1 MKTWYRKISREPDEL
16 QGYLPR
22 FNTDE
27 REEPKPQTVASPI
40 IDIIETEEENPRTE
54 KDSQPTYTTSTQTTS
69 TSFKSKNEFKATM
82 LPIYERILSQMG
94 LNTAYAKMLVAQDGL
109 ESAWGTKPSGK
120 FNFGGIK
127 GKGSVKRTR
136 EVINGKDV
144 YINDSFRDFDS
155 LEDYAKYKI
164 SLLNN
169 NRYKAFTGDISG
181 FADRVFRGGYA
192 TDPNYAE
199 TLKRVIASAKHG
211 GILKFQ
217 AGGTGEIRPDNRSW
231 FKRKWDDIAT
241 AYNSSSWANSAPASV
256 IAGFTPYGLF
266 HYSASGDEDSARLAV
281 LPGAVGTKEVA
292 KNAVKAAE
300 EGVNLVYRHYGN
312 DISKYFQGALKWLR
326 NARKG
331 SIPAAERLEVPKQI
345 SKIRLGNPKH
355 DYAFFK
361 DAKTGETILEISPT
375 AQNPLRSGEKAA
387 SKQFLQELVGTKDD
401 FGLRGLS
408 YTEKELFPKK
418 FLSAMTQENSAKDIY
433 SKIMSY
439 KAEAGIRSSFTE
451 LTEAEARKIFDIG
464 WDANM
469 FYPTNSMNALQNKET
484 FWKENKDII
493 VKLFRRVPAILG
505 AGVLGNEVIS
515 EKNGGIFKAQK
526 GADTKQWVDSWLSQR
541 KDKLK
546 NNAIDTGILALPG
559 ILRNPYFRQM
569 KSLNKYTFK
578 EGDLPKDITGI
589 TGHKEKTIT
598 VSDGKKDTEVHEWT
612 HATKPYEQIA
622 KVKEIIDTWGLK
634 PGIIKDDYL
643 DNPSEIYSRL
653 MEFRYN
659 NNLDPNH
666 EYTLKEVQELRKKN
680 HSGDY
685 LIRTKNQ
692 YYQSNINNPTIP
704 DKDEPIE
711 NLIDMNLY
719 KGGEDV
725 LERYSDS
732 AIQRLLNDVA
742 QIPNKQ
748 STINY
753 AKSGLKIPKYQHPA
767 DKLMNNTTRQW
778 MQNKNGEYAWAQR
791 HNMPNPEFWS
801 RLRDKNKESIID
813 WEDSNNTATHKLGYG
828 EIDGKIIVYP
838 EVQKVNGKLI
848 DFTRPPYASNS
859 GIINAYETGN
869 YAVAPTAK
877 IAENFTATY
886 KQEYPGFQDHD
897 IFKNKISR
905 DVYHTKGDKINYV
918 YNKLLASG
926 YNKIQASAILGSLF
940 IEGQLDENKKEV
952 GGNGYGLMQWTDIT
966 RKNNLK
972 NFKSPTAK
980 NEFERQVDFLMQE
993 LKDPNV
999 WLGQRHLDTFL
1010 NAKTIDNA
1018 TEILAKRFCRPAKGK
1033 ENMDNRKEVAR
1044 FYVNQLPEYHLT
1056 KKYINLQ

>member
-22 FNTDE
+22 FNTEE
-27 REEPKPQTVASPI
+27 REEPRPQTVASPI
-40 IDIIETEEENPRTE
+40 IDSIETSEEEPRAE
-54 KDSQPTYTTSTQTTS
+54 KESKPTYTTSANTTS
-69 TSFKSKNEFKATM
+69 SSFKSKNEFKATM

-94 LNTAYAKMLVAQDGL
+94 LNTAYAKALVAQDGL

-169 NRYKAFTGDISG
+169 NRYKAFTGDLSG
-181 FADRVFRGGYA
+181 FADRVSRGGYA

-266 HYSASGDEDSARLAV
+266 HYSASGDEDSARLVV

-439 KAEAGIRSSFTE
+439 KAEAGIKSSFTE

-469 FYPTNSMNALQNKET
+469 FYPTTSSNALQTKET

-493 VKLFRRVPAILG
+493 LKLFRRVPAILG
-505 AGVLGNEVIS
+505 AGVLGNEVVS
-515 EKNGGIFKAQK
+515 ERNGGIIKAQD
-526 GADTKQWVDSWLSQR
+526 GADTRKWVDNWLSQR

-546 NNAIDTGILALPG
+546 NNAVYSGLFALPG
-559 ILRNPYFRQM
+559 LIKNPYFRQV
-569 KSLNKYTFK
+569 KSMSKYSFK
-578 EGDLPKDITGI
+578 KGDLPGRTTGTTNHREKIIT
-589 TGHKEKTIT
+589 T
-598 VSDGKKDTEVHEWT
+598 SDDSKSTEVHEWT
-612 HATKPYEQIA
+612 YAARPYEQMA
-622 KVKEIIDTWGLK
+622 KVKEIIDRWGLK
-634 PGIIKDDYL
+634 PGIMRDDYL
-643 DNPSEIYSRL
+643 DKPSEIYSRV

-666 EYTLKEVQELRKKN
+666 DYTLEEIQELRNKN
-680 HSGDY
+680 HTGDY
-685 LIRTKNQ
+685 LIRTENQ
-692 YYQSNINNPTIP
+692 FYKSNINNPTIP
-704 DKDEPIE
+704 KKIEPIE
-711 NLIDMNLY
+711 KAIDMNLY
-719 KGGEDV
+719 KGPEE
-725 LERYSDS
+725 LFERLDDS
-732 AIQRLLNDVA
+732 TIQRLLNDVA
-742 QIPNKQ
+742 WVPKKN
-748 STINY
+748 ST
-753 AKSGLKIPKYQHPA
+753 L
-767 DKLMNNTTRQW
+767 
-778 MQNKNGEYAWAQR
+778 
-791 HNMPNPEFWS
+791 
-801 RLRDKNKESIID
+801 
-813 WEDSNNTATHKLGYG
+813 
-828 EIDGKIIVYP
+828 
-838 EVQKVNGKLI
+838 
-848 DFTRPPYASNS
+848 
-859 GIINAYETGN
+859 
-869 YAVAPTAK
+869 
-877 IAENFTATY
+877 
-886 KQEYPGFQDHD
+886 
-897 IFKNKISR
+897 
-905 DVYHTKGDKINYV
+905 HT
-918 YNKLLASG
+918 
-926 YNKIQASAILGSLF
+926 
-940 IEGQLDENKKEV
+940 
-952 GGNGYGLMQWTDIT
+952 
-966 RKNNLK
+966 
-972 NFKSPTAK
+972 
-980 NEFERQVDFLMQE
+980 
-993 LKDPNV
+993 
-999 WLGQRHLDTFL
+999 
-1010 NAKTIDNA
+1010 
-1018 TEILAKRFCRPAKGK
+1018 
-1033 ENMDNRKEVAR
+1033 
-1044 FYVNQLPEYHLT
+1044 
-1056 KKYINLQ
+1056 

>member
-22 FNTDE
+22 FNTEE
-27 REEPKPQTVASPI
+27 REEPRPQTVASPI
-40 IDIIETEEENPRTE
+40 IDSIETSEEEPRAE
-54 KDSQPTYTTSTQTTS
+54 KESKPTYTTSANTTS
-69 TSFKSKNEFKATM
+69 SSFKSKNEFKATM

-94 LNTAYAKMLVAQDGL
+94 LNTAYAKALVAQDGL

-192 TDPNYAE
+192 TDPKYAD

-231 FKRKWDDIAT
+231 LRRKWDNVVT
-241 AYNSSSWANSAPASV
+241 AYNSSSWANSAPADV

-266 HYSASGDEDSARLAV
+266 HYSATGDEDSARLAV
-281 LPGAVGTKEVA
+281 LPGAVGTSEVA
-292 KNAVKAAE
+292 KNTVKAAE
-300 EGVNLVYRHYGN
+300 EGVNLIYKHYGN
-312 DISKYFQGALKWLR
+312 DLSKYFHGALKWLR

-345 SKIRLGNPKH
+345 SKVRLGNLKH

-361 DAKTGETILEISPT
+361 DAKTGETILEISQT

-387 SKQFLQELVGTKDD
+387 SKQLLQELVGTKDD

-469 FYPTNSMNALQNKET
+469 FYPTTSSNALQTKET

-493 VKLFRRVPAILG
+493 LKLFRRVPAILG
-505 AGVLGNEVIS
+505 AGVLGNEVVS
-515 EKNGGIFKAQK
+515 ERNGGIIKAQD
-526 GADTKQWVDSWLSQR
+526 GADTRKWVDNWLSQR

-546 NNAIDTGILALPG
+546 NNSVYSGWLAIPG
-559 ILRNPYFRQM
+559 LIENPYFRQSASM
-569 KSLNKYTFK
+569 SKYSFK
-578 EGDLPKDITGI
+578 RGKLPGKITGQ
-589 TGHKEKTIT
+589 TNHKEKTIT
-598 VSDGKKDTEVHEWT
+598 TSDDSKSTEVHEWT
-612 HATKPYEQIA
+612 HASRPYEQIA
-622 KVKEIIDTWGLK
+622 KVKEIIDRWGLK
-634 PGIIKDDYL
+634 PGVIRDD
-643 DNPSEIYSRL
+643 PAEIYSRV

-666 EYTLKEVQELRKKN
+666 DYTLEEVQELRNKN
-680 HSGDY
+680 HTGDY
-685 LIRTKNQ
+685 LIRTENQ
-692 YYQSNINNPTIP
+692 FYKSNINNPTIP
-704 DKDEPIE
+704 KKIEPIE
-711 NLIDMNLY
+711 KAIDMNLY
-719 KGGEDV
+719 KGPEE
-725 LERYSDS
+725 LFERLDDS
-732 AIQRLLNDVA
+732 TIQRLLNDVA
-742 QIPNKQ
+742 WVPKKN
-748 STINY
+748 ST
-753 AKSGLKIPKYQHPA
+753 L
-767 DKLMNNTTRQW
+767 
-778 MQNKNGEYAWAQR
+778 
-791 HNMPNPEFWS
+791 
-801 RLRDKNKESIID
+801 
-813 WEDSNNTATHKLGYG
+813 
-828 EIDGKIIVYP
+828 
-838 EVQKVNGKLI
+838 
-848 DFTRPPYASNS
+848 
-859 GIINAYETGN
+859 
-869 YAVAPTAK
+869 
-877 IAENFTATY
+877 
-886 KQEYPGFQDHD
+886 
-897 IFKNKISR
+897 
-905 DVYHTKGDKINYV
+905 HT
-918 YNKLLASG
+918 
-926 YNKIQASAILGSLF
+926 
-940 IEGQLDENKKEV
+940 
-952 GGNGYGLMQWTDIT
+952 
-966 RKNNLK
+966 
-972 NFKSPTAK
+972 
-980 NEFERQVDFLMQE
+980 
-993 LKDPNV
+993 
-999 WLGQRHLDTFL
+999 
-1010 NAKTIDNA
+1010 
-1018 TEILAKRFCRPAKGK
+1018 
-1033 ENMDNRKEVAR
+1033 
-1044 FYVNQLPEYHLT
+1044 
-1056 KKYINLQ
+1056 